1 MKKFDMHIHTYE
13 QYPAPEKFIAELE
26 KAGFYGG
33 CIFSSPPDVIGTK
46 PAIDFEK
53 RLDELDR
60 WTKGYEDRIFPVI
73 WMHPTEENAVEKV
86 KIAVDRGVAGFKFI
100 LHDIDAG
107 DERCLRLFREIAK
120 YDKPI
125 FFHSGILWSSVLDE
139 VAMHNR
145 PVNWEAMLK
154 VPGLR
159 FSLGHCSWPWVDEC
173 IALYGRLD
181 DAKKKF
187 EDGEKPCEMFFDLTP
202 GTPDNYREELFTK
215 LVEVDMDNVNN
226 IMFGC
231 DQWAERYKEQRLTH
245 IYEMDRKILD
255 KLGVSL
261 EARKRI
267 YHDNLMRFL
276 GKEPYTEKAE
286 RIPFVNKEGVS
297 EICRKWYDKLGFPIE
312 YKNDF
317 EQILGEYNISDAI
330 TVDKYDYNEK
340 DGRRNLLSMLFMCDE
355 VERKYKE
362 MGIDE
367 NIMVDTLS
375 DIRLWTD
382 AWTDVKGEL
391 CLYELP
397 WLKTHMKCEL
407 FRIGSLE
414 FRAAKSEIDC
424 SADGVHKGDN
434 IVEIHIPNGAN
445 LSREAVANSLSE
457 AKNFYNKHFPE
468 YKFTH
473 FTFHS
478 WIMDEE
484 LQKLLK
490 PESNILGFQNMFTR
504 ADEEPEEDY
513 AALRYVFRWNT
524 TRMNIRHEY
533 ACSSFAENLKK
544 HVLSGGKLHVCGGV
558 MKK

>member
-13 QYPAPEKFIAELE
+13 QYPDPEKFIAELE
-26 KAGFYGG
+26 KSGFYGG
-33 CIFSSPPDVIGTK
+33 CIFSSPSDVPKKSHGIS
-46 PAIDFEK
+46 FEE

-60 WTKGYEDRIFPVI
+60 WTKGYEGRLFPII
-73 WMHPTEENAVEKV
+73 WMHPTEENAIEKV

-100 LHDIDAG
+100 LHDIYAG
-107 DERCLRLFREIAK
+107 DERCLALFREIAK

-125 FFHSGILWSSVLDE
+125 FFHSGILWSTIPDE
-139 VAMHNR
+139 VAKYNQ
-145 PVNWEAMLK
+145 PIYWEAMLK

-173 IALYGRLD
+173 IALYGRLN
-181 DAKKKF
+181 DAKKLFK
-187 EDGEKPCEMFFDLTP
+187 DGEKPCEMFFDLTP

-231 DQWAERYKEQRLTH
+231 DQWAERYKSARLDH

-255 KLGVSL
+255 KLGVSI

-276 GKEPYTEKAE
+276 GINKEPVE
-286 RIPFVNKEGVS
+286 RIPFTNSGVKD
-297 EICRKWYDKLGFPIE
+297 ICRKWYKKLGFPIE
-312 YKNDF
+312 YNNDF
-317 EQILGEYNISDAI
+317 NQLLEEYDISDAI

-355 VERKYKE
+355 VERRYKE
-362 MGIDE
+362 LGLEEDILI
-367 NIMVDTLS
+367 NTLS

-382 AWTDVKGEL
+382 AWTEVKGEL

-397 WLKTHMKCEL
+397 WLQTHMKCEL

-414 FRAAKSEIDC
+414 FRAAKSEINC
-424 SADGVHKGDN
+424 SAEGISKGDN
-434 IVEIHIPNGAN
+434 IVEIHIPNGAG
-445 LSREAVANSLSE
+445 LSPEKVESSI
-457 AKNFYNKHFPE
+457 AKAKEFYAKHFPDFE
-468 YKFTH
+468 FTH

-490 PESNILGFQNMFTR
+490 TDSNILKFQSMFTR
-504 ADEEPEEDY
+504 EDEEAQEDY
-513 AALRYVFRWNT
+513 AALRYVFKWNT
-524 TRMNIRHEY
+524 TRMNVRHEY
-533 ACSSFAENLKK
+533 ACSSLAEALKK
-544 HVLSGGKLHVCGGV
+544 HVLSGGKLHVCGGA